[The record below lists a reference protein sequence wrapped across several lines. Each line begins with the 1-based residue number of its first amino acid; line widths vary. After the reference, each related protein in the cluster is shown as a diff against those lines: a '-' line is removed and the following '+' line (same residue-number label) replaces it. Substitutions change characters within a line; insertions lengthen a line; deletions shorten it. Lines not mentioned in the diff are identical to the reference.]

1 MKIGHLFPVLIFF
14 LFLPFCGSAAASS
27 PPAAALGHP
36 ASLIAV
42 EAGGDSSTSYAVL
55 VEKQR
60 QLLILYAIEG
70 DRLSEVFRVPCSTGE
85 AAGPKTRSGDRKTPE
100 GVYFFIKE
108 HPDRDL
114 APIYGSRAFPIDYPN
129 FMDRRKGR
137 GGNSIWLHGTNKPLK
152 PRDSNG
158 CIVLENSAIDR
169 LAGYITLHRTPII
182 IVGKLQE
189 WEAVESQGA
198 QEKAMQLLSSWRS
211 ALTEGTYHDY
221 LRAYDPTYLPDLS
234 WWQDWDRLRIRMAE
248 ENVVFSLEL
257 VNTGIYRHGSLY
269 TVLFD
274 QVIRTA
280 YEKVS
285 IGTRKFF
292 LAEGEKGF
300 RIMGDVDQVVAEPL
314 KDLKQ
319 GHSLVAACRNLK
331 KRGME
336 EEIVAVVDEWLEAW
350 SSKDIQRYASF
361 YAQDFR
367 SEGGADLDSW
377 IDYKNQLN
385 RKYRFIRV
393 TRTNKM
399 TIERGKQQSTV
410 SFVQRYA
417 SNVFETKGIK
427 RLVLK
432 REGNQWKIY
441 RETFNQI

>member
-1 MKIGHLFPVLIFF
+1 MKIGPLFSVLS
-14 LFLPFCGSAAASS
+14 LFLLLPLCGPAAASS

-42 EAGGDSSTSYAVL
+42 EAGGDSSKSYAVL

-60 QLLILYAIEG
+60 QLLFLYAIEAG
-70 DRLSEVFRVPCSTGE
+70 RFSEVFSVPCSTGE
-85 AAGPKTRSGDRKTPE
+85 AAGAKARSGDRKTPE

-129 FMDRRKGR
+129 FMDRKQGR

-189 WEAVESQGA
+189 SAASEARGA
-198 QEKAMQLLSSWRS
+198 QKKVAQLLSTWRF
-211 ALTEGTYHDY
+211 ALTDGTYHDY
-221 LRAYDPTYLPDLS
+221 LRAYDPKYLPDLS
-234 WWQDWDRLRIRMAE
+234 WWQDWDRLRTRMAE
-248 ENVVFSLEL
+248 EKAAFSLEL
-257 VNTGIYRHGSLY
+257 LNTGIYRHGSLY

-274 QVIRTA
+274 QVIRTP
-280 YEKVS
+280 YEKVAM
-285 IGTRKFF
+285 GTRKFF
-292 LAEGEKGF
+292 MAEGEKGL
-300 RIMGDVDQVVAEPL
+300 RIVGDIDQAVAEPL
-314 KDLKQ
+314 KELKQ
-319 GHSLVAACRNLK
+319 GHSLVAACRSLK
-331 KRGME
+331 KRGVE
-336 EEIVAVVDEWLEAW
+336 QEIAAVVDEWLEAW

-361 YAQDFR
+361 YARDFR

-385 RKYRFIRV
+385 SKYRFIRV

-410 SFVQRYA
+410 SFVQTYA
-417 SNVFETKGIK
+417 SNVFKTKGVKKLI
-427 RLVLK
+427 LK

-441 RETFNQI
+441 REIFSQI